1 MQFKMINVGFGNTVP
16 AGRIVAIV
24 SNDSL
29 PVKRSVG
36 EAKEKQML
44 IDSTQG
50 RKTRAVI
57 YTDSG
62 YLVLSALQ
70 PETIANRFDSPGG
83 IGEQFPQGAAGLDGE
98 PDINDADIS
107 GTE

>member
-1 MQFKMINVGFGNTVP
+1 MNFKLINVGFGNTVP
-16 AGRIVAIV
+16 ADRIIAIV
-24 SNDSL
+24 GNDSL

-44 IDSTQG
+44 VDATQG

-62 YLVLSALQ
+62 HLVLSSLQ
-70 PETIANRFDSPGG
+70 PETIANRFEGG
-83 IGEQFPQGAAGLDGE
+83 DITGEAQ
-98 PDINDADIS
+98 
-107 GTE
+107 

>member
-1 MQFKMINVGFGNTVP
+1 MMSANFKLINVGFGNTVP
-16 AGRIVAIV
+16 AGRVIAIV
-24 SNDSL
+24 GNDSL

-44 IDSTQG
+44 IDATQG

-62 YLVLSALQ
+62 HLVLSALQ
-70 PETIANRFDSPGG
+70 PETIANRISPSEEP
-83 IGEQFPQGAAGLDGE
+83 ITGEA
-98 PDINDADIS
+98 
-107 GTE
+107 

>member
-1 MQFKMINVGFGNTVP
+1 MQFKLINVGFGNTVP
-16 AGRIVAIV
+16 ADRVVAIV
-24 SNDSL
+24 GNDSL

-36 EAKEKQML
+36 EAKEKQLL
-44 IDSTQG
+44 IDATQG

-70 PETIANRFDSPGG
+70 PETIANRFQGPGD
-83 IGEQFPQGAAGLDGE
+83 QGSGDE
-98 PDINDADIS
+98 PVA
-107 GTE
+107 E